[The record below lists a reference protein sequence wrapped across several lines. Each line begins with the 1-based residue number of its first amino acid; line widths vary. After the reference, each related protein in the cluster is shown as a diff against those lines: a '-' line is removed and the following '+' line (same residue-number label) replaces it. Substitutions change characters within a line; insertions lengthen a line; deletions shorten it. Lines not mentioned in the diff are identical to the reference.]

1 MAESPD
7 PSGQPLVDLIEV
19 IGRLRR
25 ECPWKSQQ
33 THRSLT
39 RYLLEEAAEAVE
51 ALDAEDSAR
60 VCDELGDVL
69 LQVYLHAA
77 IAAEAGRFDIDDVAR
92 GLREKMIRRNPHVF
106 AGEPAADAEAVNARW
121 QQIKEQE
128 RAAGEER
135 SLLLDGVPVELPALV
150 RATKLLERMERAEQV
165 LPPLSDSLGDRL
177 LGLVV
182 EAREQGVDPEQALR
196 DVIRRLGE

>member
-106 AGEPAADAEAVNARW
+106 AGESAADAEAVNARW

-135 SLLLDGVPVELPALV
+135 SSLLDGVPVELPALV

-196 DVIRRLGE
+196 DVVRRLGE

>member
-19 IGRLRR
+19 IARLRR

-106 AGEPAADAEAVNARW
+106 AGESAADAEAVNARW

-135 SLLLDGVPVELPALV
+135 SSLLDGVPVELPALV

-196 DVIRRLGE
+196 DVVRRLGE